1 MSPTLIE
8 RDGGTDM
15 GTRKTISYE
24 TVLNT
29 VRQWPPD
36 RRFALVQDVL
46 STLAPDVLPSRPRP
60 KTLEKALGLLATSQ
74 PAPSDAEIKQ
84 WLDEHRLEKY
94 G

>member
-1 MSPTLIE
+1 
-8 RDGGTDM
+8 M
-15 GTRKTISYE
+15 GTRETISYE

-29 VRQWPPD
+29 VRQWPLD

-46 STLAPDVLPSRPRP
+46 STLAPKVLPPQPRP

-84 WLDEHRLEKY
+84 WLDEHRMEKY

>member
-1 MSPTLIE
+1 M
-8 RDGGTDM
+8 D
-15 GTRKTISYE
+15 TRKTISYE

-36 RRFALVQDVL
+36 RRFALVQEVL
-46 STLAPDVLPSRPRP
+46 STLAPEVLPSRPRH

-84 WLDEHRLEKY
+84 WLDEHRMEKY

>member
-1 MSPTLIE
+1 M
-8 RDGGTDM
+8 D
-15 GTRKTISYE
+15 TRKTVSYE
-24 TVLNT
+24 TVLDA

-46 STLAPDVLPSRPRP
+46 STLAPEVLPSRPRP

-74 PAPSDAEIKQ
+74 PAPSDAEIKR

>member
-1 MSPTLIE
+1 MEPLET
-8 RDGGTDM
+8 T
-15 GTRKTISYE
+15 TYE

-46 STLAPDVLPSRPRP
+46 NTLTPEVKPSRPRR

-74 PAPSDAEIKQ
+74 PAPSDAEIKR
-84 WLDEHRLEKY
+84 WLDEHRMEKY